1 MRRSRNK
8 IKSNES
14 PENQADD
21 ALETLAPTSVYSSSS
36 RSQPDMS
43 KFCPKTL
50 HSLLSCAKE
59 LSQANNPLQS
69 QSKNQQ
75 PAISHTLQSF
85 SEHDYDYTFRNESE
99 SSLAYEK
106 QLRQSLYEYT
116 ISSIPSKHL
125 YENTD
130 NVIRLANEDRLTL
143 QKAMQYA
150 MNSLELARE
159 TKNAMSRVEESIQN
173 LEDVADAMFELLEID
188 KNASDLVMKSMC
200 YDKLKNNYY
209 KKMSQVENSQG
220 G

>member
-1 MRRSRNK
+1 MRRGRNK

-14 PENQADD
+14 PGNQADD

-43 KFCPKTL
+43 KFRPKTL
-50 HSLLSCAKE
+50 YSLP
-59 LSQANNPLQS
+59 SQ
-69 QSKNQQ
+69 
-75 PAISHTLQSF
+75 
-85 SEHDYDYTFRNESE
+85 

-106 QLRQSLYEYT
+106 QLQQSPYKYT
-116 ISSIPSKHL
+116 ISSIPLKHL

-143 QKAMQYA
+143 QNAMQYA
-150 MNSLELARE
+150 MNSLELACK
-159 TKNAMSRVEESIQN
+159 TKNAISRVEESIQN
-173 LEDVADAMFELLEID
+173 LVQIITGTNDNNDDMTTKRTKKRFLEDVADVMFELLEID
-188 KNASDLVMKSMC
+188 KNTSDLVIKSMC

-209 KKMSQVENSQG
+209 EKMSQVENSQG